1 MSLAALI
8 PSSSRSRRSTLPD
21 MGSPGSGCPQQVL
34 VHTPGKVR
42 FDSARLVSRNWPAR
56 LNR

>member
-8 PSSSRSRRSTLPD
+8 PSSSRSRRRTLPD
-21 MGSPGSGCPQQVL
+21 MGSPGCGCPQQVL
-34 VHTPGKVR
+34 VHTPGKVS
-42 FDSARLVSRNWPAR
+42 FDSDLLVSRNWPAR